1 MVNQNAKETREEKG
15 VGVSLEIESEKW
27 LALSLI

>member
-15 VGVSLEIESEKW
+15 VVVSLEIESEKW
-27 LALSLI
+27 LSLSLI